1 MPLVVQVAV
10 TGLAAGAGYGLVA
23 IALALVYRLTGVIH
37 FALGELIGLSIFV
50 TLWLAAGTGPVTRT
64 NLSAGRFVIAL
75 AGGLA
80 VAMVVGAGAYLL
92 GVRPFLRTG
101 SVLGWIAALVAMA
114 FAVRGLLSAVLT
126 RQAYVF
132 PDPIPF
138 DRLGHGGVLL
148 LGGGVT
154 LPIRTFFVLALGLA
168 LAAASSAFLE
178 RSAPG
183 KALRAISLDQ
193 EAARLLGL
201 PVERLLV
208 GAFALSGALA
218 ALAGVVAAPA
228 ATAVS
233 PDTGALLGLKG
244 LAAAV
249 LGRFENPWAVF
260 VAGLAVGVLE
270 TTVSAF
276 HLGGVRLGPAYR
288 DLVPLALAIA
298 VMAARRAREPAA
310 ETG

>member
-1 MPLVVQVAV
+1 VPLVVQVAV

-23 IALALVYRLTGVIH
+23 IAFALVYRLTGVIH

-64 NLSAGRFVIAL
+64 NLPAGGFVIAL

-101 SVLGWIAALVAMA
+101 SILGWIAALVAMA

-126 RQAYVF
+126 RQGYVF

-154 LPIRTFFVLALGLA
+154 LQIRTFFVLAVGFA

-193 EAARLLGL
+193 DAARLLGL

-208 GAFALSGALA
+208 GAFAFSGALA

-228 ATAVS
+228 APAVS

-244 LAAAV
+244 LAAAL
-249 LGRFENPWAVF
+249 LGRFGSPWAVF
-260 VAGLAVGVLE
+260 GAGLAVGVLE

-298 VMAARRAREPAA
+298 VMAARRARELAA
-310 ETG
+310 ETE